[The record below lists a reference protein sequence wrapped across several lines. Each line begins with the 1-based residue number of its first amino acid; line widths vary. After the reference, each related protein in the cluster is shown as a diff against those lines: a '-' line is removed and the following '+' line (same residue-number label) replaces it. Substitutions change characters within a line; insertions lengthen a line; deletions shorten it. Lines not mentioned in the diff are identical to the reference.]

1 MKWPLHGSNPQYL
14 YQSMGIPLPDHY
26 IDFSA
31 NINPLGP
38 PLSLKE
44 KWGQAFE
51 LINDY
56 PDPKAYKF
64 SLKAAE
70 KEGLPMNWILPG
82 NGGSELI
89 ALIAR
94 MIAGKR
100 VLIVQ
105 PAFSEYEEACKAN
118 GCQIGYHVLEE
129 GKWELKS
136 DSLIQKLDHYDALFL
151 CNPNNPTGK
160 SFSRSAISHVLEES
174 STRNC
179 FVIIDEAFYDFT
191 EEVHSFASYIPIY
204 PNLMI
209 LRSMTKMYSIPGIR
223 LGYVIARPPVLEKMA
238 SFQPHW
244 SVNAI
249 ALMAGE
255 ECLKAVEHEQNTR
268 QYIGKQRSRLVK
280 FFQEK
285 GYEVSNSSVNF
296 YLLRDP
302 NHIDQLP
309 LIQFL
314 LENGIV
320 PRHTYH
326 FPSLEGSWIR
336 LAIKRKKEND
346 RLMEVLAK
354 WRTVQ

>member
-14 YQSMGIPLPDHY
+14 YQSMGVPLPDHY

-38 PLSLKE
+38 PPSLKE

-56 PDPKAYKF
+56 PDPKAYQF
-64 SLKAAE
+64 SIKAAE
-70 KEGLPMNWILPG
+70 KEGLPVNWILPG

-94 MIAGKR
+94 LLAGKR

-118 GCQIGYHVLEE
+118 GCQIGYHILEE
-129 GKWELKS
+129 GKWELMS
-136 DSLIQKLDHYDALFL
+136 ESIISELDHYDALFL
-151 CNPNNPTGK
+151 CNPNNPTGT
-160 SFSRSAISHVLEES
+160 SFSRHAISRVLKES
-174 STRNC
+174 AAKNC
-179 FVIIDEAFYDFT
+179 FVIIDEAFYDFS
-191 EEVHSFASYIPIY
+191 EEVHSFASSIQTY
-204 PNLMI
+204 PNLMV

-223 LGYVIARPPVLEKMA
+223 LGYAIAHPHVLKEMA
-238 SFQPHW
+238 VFQPHW
-244 SVNAI
+244 SVNAL

-255 ECLKAVEHEQNTR
+255 ECLKANEHVRKTR
-268 QYIGKQRSRLVK
+268 RYIGMQRSRLVK
-280 FFQEK
+280 FFQEN
-285 GYEVSNSSVNF
+285 GYEVSNFNVNF
-296 YLLRDP
+296 YLVRDSDY
-302 NHIDQLP
+302 IDQLP
-309 LIQFL
+309 LICFL
-314 LENGIV
+314 LEHGIV

-326 FPSLEGSWIR
+326 FPGLEGRWIR
-336 LAIKRKKEND
+336 LAIKREDEND

-354 WRTVQ
+354 WRTVK